1 MNSVDENNS
10 SVRDV
15 KDIKNFSNDIQTTLN
30 QINSLRNILYNTIQS
45 FDDFGKFRQT
55 LDKLLYEYEKT
66 VFMINKK
73 LQDILSYY
81 SSLEFN
87 YDSLIKMKDELD
99 KINLNQNEQI
109 NDLQFQNEISN
120 SQINYYKKQCLE
132 KDNFILKLKKKI
144 FEIEKNSYN
153 NPQDNLILDYSTYDK
168 IILPERVK
176 RNNMNQIENF
186 PTDLNSNSLPSE
198 NINNIN
204 INKNNLEVSNQI
216 KNKLDYE
223 TNFNYGYDYKEDNNN
238 LKNNINIINQNNT
251 ISKQSDNILRS
262 IPISNLNKENKEE
275 ISSIHQSINQSTN
288 SDIKKSKS
296 MLSNFNTSN
305 KTLTRRLR
313 DIVLN
318 LCKVDP
324 TAINKLEKKYGNEI
338 INKIQSGQ
346 IDEETANNVENDL
359 KHINRRASVIEDKFK
374 QNIQKYLNDK
384 EGLRGWEKLRSY
396 LKVGDKEMKFKKL
409 SAS

>member
-1 MNSVDENNS
+1 
-10 SVRDV
+10 
-15 KDIKNFSNDIQTTLN
+15 
-30 QINSLRNILYNTIQS
+30 
-45 FDDFGKFRQT
+45 
-55 LDKLLYEYEKT
+55 
-66 VFMINKK
+66 
-73 LQDILSYY
+73 
-81 SSLEFN
+81 
-87 YDSLIKMKDELD
+87 
-99 KINLNQNEQI
+99 
-109 NDLQFQNEISN
+109 
-120 SQINYYKKQCLE
+120 
-132 KDNFILKLKKKI
+132 
-144 FEIEKNSYN
+144 
-153 NPQDNLILDYSTYDK
+153 
-168 IILPERVK
+168 
-176 RNNMNQIENF
+176 MNQIENF

-238 LKNNINIINQNNT
+238 IKNNINIINQNNT

-324 TAINKLEKKYGNEI
+324 NAINKLEKKYGNEI